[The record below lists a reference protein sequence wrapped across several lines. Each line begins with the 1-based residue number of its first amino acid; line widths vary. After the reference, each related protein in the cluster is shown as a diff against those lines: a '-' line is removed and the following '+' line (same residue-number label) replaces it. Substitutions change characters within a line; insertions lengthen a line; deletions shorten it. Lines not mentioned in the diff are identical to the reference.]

1 MKRGGRFVGR
11 LAFCVRRS
19 ARHSVARTRESSER
33 EGGSDSIEEG
43 AASSSACGCADRAA
57 SSKIAYL
64 CAACCVLCERRAWWR
79 RGEWAPS
86 PPSAASAALR
96 RCSLEPTSSSS
107 RRERSQSQTR
117 SDTSGGRQPTAEVS
131 APRINERK
139 HSRRDPMSE
148 PSAPRRRCRLEGGL
162 EDEDKRRA
170 DGRETNRRAHPYNA
184 GEHEYKQES
193 ASSAHTPPSRTAL
206 PFAANCGRRASNSSS
221 QPRSFPRCVEL
232 FLPLP

>member
-1 MKRGGRFVGR
+1 MSGGLPFAFVDRPDILLRARGNQARERAGQIRSRKAPLRHRRAAALIERRRAKLRTCGLRVVFSASAERGGVAESARPPLPR
-11 LAFCVRRS
+11 PRPPLLRRS
-19 ARHSVARTRESSER
+19 
-33 EGGSDSIEEG
+33 
-43 AASSSACGCADRAA
+43 
-57 SSKIAYL
+57 L
-64 CAACCVLCERRAWWR
+64 
-79 RGEWAPS
+79 
-86 PPSAASAALR
+86 
-96 RCSLEPTSSSS
+96 LEPTSSS
-107 RRERSQSQTR
+107 RRKRSQSQTR